1 MDARAH
7 QSVAGTTVE
16 MHPEFVLVN
25 GRRLF
30 CLRRR
35 RRGVAPTTRIL
46 VVPPFAE
53 ELNKCRRLLA
63 LCAQRLAAAGAEVW
77 CPDLF
82 GTGDSAGEFSEANW
96 AQWVDE
102 ICEFDAALT
111 DAAPRAAPAY
121 LALRS
126 GALLLDAAS
135 ARLTEFKR
143 AHVLL
148 WQPVLDGARYLQQ
161 FLRLRVMTSRLA
173 GDNESLQSLMVRLAA
188 GELLEVGGYGLRAPL
203 SDGLAAVQATAAV
216 LGAACAMT
224 ILEFK
229 NTAGA
234 ALSLPLV
241 QFGAACQSLG
251 CAVNVRMIECEQFWT
266 TQEISAPVA
275 VIDVSLAAL
284 LGEG

>member
-1 MDARAH
+1 MGAQTH
-7 QSVAGTTVE
+7 QSAAIASVE

-30 CLRRR
+30 CLQRRSS
-35 RRGVAPTTRIL
+35 GAASTTRVL

-53 ELNKCRRLLA
+53 ELNKCRRLIA
-63 LCAQRLAAAGAEVW
+63 LCAHRLAAAGAEVW
-77 CPDLF
+77 WPDLF
-82 GTGDSAGEFSEANW
+82 GTGDSAGEFSDANW

-102 ICEFDAALT
+102 ICEFDAALAH
-111 DAAPRAAPAY
+111 AAPRAAPAY

-135 ARLTEFKR
+135 TRLVDFKR

-148 WQPVLDGARYLQQ
+148 WQPVLDGGRYLQQ
-161 FLRLRVMTSRLA
+161 FLRLRVMASRLA
-173 GDNESLQSLMVRLAA
+173 GDDESLQSLMARLAA
-188 GELLEVGGYGLRAPL
+188 GELLEVGGYGVRAPL
-203 SDGLAAVQATAAV
+203 SDGLVAAQATAAV
-216 LGAACAMT
+216 LGAARAMT

-234 ALSLPLV
+234 ALSPPLV
-241 QFGAACQSLG
+241 QFAAACQALG
-251 CAVNVRMIECEQFWT
+251 CAVNARMVACEQFWT

-284 LGEG
+284 MDEQ

>member
-1 MDARAH
+1 MGAQAH

-35 RRGVAPTTRIL
+35 SRGVAPTTRIL
-46 VVPPFAE
+46 IVPPFAE

-82 GTGDSAGEFSEANW
+82 GTGDSAGEFSDANW

-102 ICEFDAALT
+102 ICEFDAALAL
-111 DAAPRAAPAY
+111 AAPRAAPVY

-135 ARLTEFKR
+135 ARLAEFKR

-161 FLRLRVMTSRLA
+161 FLRLRVMASRLA
-173 GDNESLQSLMVRLAA
+173 GNDESLQSLMARLAA

-203 SDGLAAVQATAAV
+203 GDGLAGAQASAAV
-216 LGAACAMT
+216 LGAARAMT

-234 ALSLPLV
+234 TLSPPLV
-241 QFGAACQSLG
+241 QFGAACQALG
-251 CAVNVRMIECEQFWT
+251 CAVNVRMVACEQFWT

-284 LGEG
+284 VSEG